1 MVDHDG
7 AARMIVGVETS
18 CDETA
23 VAIVE
28 TRPGHANVVASQVAK
43 HAPFGGV
50 VPDIAA
56 RLHAEAIGLVARQA
70 FEEAKLTPERA
81 DAVAVTTRPGLVNC
95 LMVGLGWAQA
105 FAVARRIPVVAV
117 DHLEAH
123 VFSSM
128 LPAPGSAE
136 SRYALEPP
144 FVCLLVSG
152 GHTAIY
158 RYDGPGA
165 LRRLGRTVDDAAGEA
180 FDKVAALLGLPYPGG
195 PSVEKAARTGDAS
208 AVDFKRVTIK
218 GSPYDFSFS
227 GIKTAVL
234 YHTRGRNAPREAPL
248 LPGIKV
254 EDVAA
259 SFQEA
264 ACDVLADKAVK
275 AAVDEGV
282 PALAIGGG
290 VAANKRLRALV
301 QERGRKAGLEV
312 VIPAFAYCT
321 DNAAM
326 VAALGGAHLERG
338 VATPLAVEASARS
351 VVGT

>member
-1 MVDHDG
+1 MRVL
-7 AARMIVGVETS
+7 GVETS

-28 TRPGHANVVASQVAK
+28 TGEGTARVLSNIVASQVAK

-56 RLHAEAIGLVARQA
+56 RLHAEAIGLVAKEA
-70 FEEAKLTPERA
+70 FEKAGLGPGDV

-95 LMVGLGWAQA
+95 LMVGLGFAQA
-105 FAVARRIPVVAV
+105 FAVGRKLPLITV

-123 VFSSM
+123 VFSAM
-128 LPAPGSAE
+128 LREPTSPDHTW
-136 SRYALEPP
+136 ALHPP

-165 LRRLGRTVDDAAGEA
+165 IRRLGRTVDDAAGEA

-195 PSVEKAARTGDAS
+195 PSVEKSAKTGDPNS
-208 AVDFKRVTIK
+208 VEFKRVSIS
-218 GSPYDFSFS
+218 GRPYDFSFS

-254 EDVAA
+254 EDVSA
-259 SFQEA
+259 SYQEA
-264 ACDVLADKAVK
+264 ACEVLAEKAVR

-301 QERGRKAGLEV
+301 QQRGRAAGLEIV
-312 VIPAFAYCT
+312 VPAFAYCT

-326 VAALGGAHLERG
+326 IAALGGAYLARG
-338 VATPLAVEASARS
+338 AATPLAVEASARS
-351 VVGT
+351 AVGS

>member
-1 MVDHDG
+1 MRV
-7 AARMIVGVETS
+7 VGVETS

-28 TRPGHANVVASQVAK
+28 SEPGKTRVLSNVVASQVAK

-56 RLHAEAIGLVARQA
+56 RLHAEAIGVVAKEA
-70 FEEAKLTPERA
+70 FELAGLEPGAV

-105 FAVARRIPVVAV
+105 FAVARRLPLISV

-128 LPAPGSAE
+128 LADPASEKTAH
-136 SRYALEPP
+136 ALEPP

-165 LRRLGRTVDDAAGEA
+165 VKRLGRTVDDAAGEA

-195 PSVEKAARTGDAS
+195 PSVEKAARAGDPNS
-208 AVDFKRVTIK
+208 VEFKRVSIS
-218 GSPYDFSFS
+218 GRPFDFSFS

-264 ACDVLADKAVK
+264 ACDVLAEKAVK
-275 AAVDEGV
+275 AAVEEGV

-301 QERGRKAGLEV
+301 QERGRRAGLEV

-326 VAALGGAHLERG
+326 VAALGGAYLLKG
-338 VATPLAVEASARS
+338 APTPLAVEASARS
-351 VVGT
+351 AVGT

>member
-1 MVDHDG
+1 MRVL
-7 AARMIVGVETS
+7 GVETS

-23 VAIVE
+23 VAVIE
-28 TRPGHANVVASQVAK
+28 TLSDGVRVLSNVVASQVAK

-56 RLHAEAIGLVARQA
+56 RLHAEAIGVVAQQA
-70 FEEAKLTPERA
+70 LAEAKLTVRDVE
-81 DAVAVTTRPGLVNC
+81 AVAVTTRPGLVNC

-105 FAVARRIPVVAV
+105 FAVGRRLPLISV

-123 VFSSM
+123 VYSAM
-128 LPAPGSAE
+128 LPEPGKGTAW
-136 SRYALEPP
+136 ALRPP

-158 RYDGPGA
+158 RYDGPGEIK
-165 LRRLGRTVDDAAGEA
+165 RLGRTVDDAAGEA

-195 PSVEKAARTGDAS
+195 PSVQKAARAGNPQS
-208 AVDFKRVTIK
+208 VELKKAVIDGR
-218 GSPYDFSFS
+218 PYDFSFS
-227 GIKTAVL
+227 GMKTAVL

-264 ACDVLADKAVK
+264 ACSVLAERAVK
-275 AAVDEGV
+275 AAIDEGV

-290 VAANKRLRALV
+290 VAANERLRALV
-301 QERGRKAGLEV
+301 KELGRKRGLEIV
-312 VIPAFAYCT
+312 VPAFAYCT

-326 VAALGGAHLERG
+326 VAALGAAYLEKGAR
-338 VATPLAVEASARS
+338 TSIAVEASARS
-351 VVGT
+351 EVGA

>member
-1 MVDHDG
+1 VRVLG
-7 AARMIVGVETS
+7 IETS

-23 VAIVE
+23 AAIVLDGAIV
-28 TRPGHANVVASQVAK
+28 RSSIVASQVAQ

-56 RLHAEAIGLVARQA
+56 RLHAEAVGLVAKQA
-70 FEEAKLTPERA
+70 LEAAGLSPKDV

-95 LMVGLGWAQA
+95 LMVGLGFAQA
-105 FAVARRIPVVAV
+105 FAVARKIPLVTV

-123 VFSSM
+123 VYAAA
-128 LPAPGSAE
+128 LP
-136 SRYALEPP
+136 PP
-144 FVCLLVSG
+144 PLAGEGGGGGLAFAFPYVCLLVSG

-158 RYDGPGA
+158 RYDGPGSI
-165 LRRLGRTVDDAAGEA
+165 RRLGRTVDDAAGEA

-195 PSVEKAARTGDAS
+195 PSVERAAKTGDPA
-208 AVDFKRVTIK
+208 AFDFKRTSLK
-218 GSPYDFSFS
+218 GRPYDFSFS

-234 YHTRGRNAPREAPL
+234 YATRGRNGLREAPL

-259 SFQEA
+259 SFQES
-264 ACDVLADKAVK
+264 ACDVLSEKTIK
-275 AAVDEGV
+275 AALEEGV
-282 PALAIGGG
+282 PAVAIGGG

-301 QERGRKAGLEV
+301 TERGKKAGLEV
-312 VIPAFAYCT
+312 VIPPFAYCT

-326 VAALGGAHLERG
+326 IAALGGAYLMKG
-338 VATPLAVEASARS
+338 CATPLGVEASARS
-351 VVGT
+351 GVGS